1 LKKIKT
7 TISVITVCKNAEK
20 YIEETLLSVMNQKKT
35 KANFDIQ
42 YIIFDGN
49 SSDNT
54 NKIIERYKTQYPEIE
69 HYIENDEGL
78 YDGLIKGF
86 NKVKGDIVSYINAGD
101 FYYKNAFNNAINLF
115 ENFNNIKWL
124 TGAKVIYNEDS
135 EVIKYSVPYIY
146 RRNLIRSG
154 AYGRNLPFIQQES
167 TFWRKEL
174 LKLVDYEFLKK
185 LKKSGDMYLWYSFA
199 KDHELFIVDSY
210 LSGFKFH
217 ENQLTFKETG
227 NTDIYLEEASKF
239 LNKKKLKDYF
249 QIALDSFFWF
259 LSKYQSQVFN
269 YFNKNQII
277 YDIYTKSW
285 LLDDKLKKKIICWAS
300 EINTNQGE
308 GKLGHNFIKYLTLT
322 TQSHVHVRSLD
333 NSMSISSGKLEKSK
347 KKLYAIKTNL
357 NFFEK
362 YIGPY
367 VGVIYL
373 WIAFILRKKTIYA
386 NFLPLWNF
394 PLFFLLPPKT
404 ILGPITGTTKIETN
418 NLVEKT
424 IRKYLM
430 PICFKISIMIL
441 NLRKQKTL
449 FATEN
454 LKDVVETKLKNSIF
468 FNFSLS
474 EIDQET
480 FANPIKF
487 SEREY
492 DFCIYYRKYPTKNNE
507 FFENIIKK
515 LLELDQKIVVVGDKF
530 ENVNSNNLIFKGLI
544 DNKELNKV
552 LSNTK
557 FSIVSDE
564 TLFSFFAID
573 CMKHNINIFCNK
585 KNYNLDEKFNHISS
599 AFHKINFEDIDL
611 SIKLIKEKFVTVN
624 EISFFDV
631 KNITNSYEKYFESIN
646 VD

>member
-1 LKKIKT
+1 MKKIKT

-239 LNKKKLKDYF
+239 LNAAFRWFLNLPQISISHCITRLALKL
-249 QIALDSFFWF
+249 LDS
-259 LSKYQSQVFN
+259 
-269 YFNKNQII
+269 
-277 YDIYTKSW
+277 
-285 LLDDKLKKKIICWAS
+285 KL
-300 EINTNQGE
+300 
-308 GKLGHNFIKYLTLT
+308 
-322 TQSHVHVRSLD
+322 
-333 NSMSISSGKLEKSK
+333 
-347 KKLYAIKTNL
+347 
-357 NFFEK
+357 
-362 YIGPY
+362 
-367 VGVIYL
+367 
-373 WIAFILRKKTIYA
+373 
-386 NFLPLWNF
+386 
-394 PLFFLLPPKT
+394 
-404 ILGPITGTTKIETN
+404 ITD
-418 NLVEKT
+418 
-424 IRKYLM
+424 
-430 PICFKISIMIL
+430 S
-441 NLRKQKTL
+441 
-449 FATEN
+449 
-454 LKDVVETKLKNSIF
+454 
-468 FNFSLS
+468 
-474 EIDQET
+474 
-480 FANPIKF
+480 
-487 SEREY
+487 
-492 DFCIYYRKYPTKNNE
+492 
-507 FFENIIKK
+507 
-515 LLELDQKIVVVGDKF
+515 ELD
-530 ENVNSNNLIFKGLI
+530 
-544 DNKELNKV
+544 
-552 LSNTK
+552 
-557 FSIVSDE
+557 
-564 TLFSFFAID
+564 
-573 CMKHNINIFCNK
+573 
-585 KNYNLDEKFNHISS
+585 
-599 AFHKINFEDIDL
+599 
-611 SIKLIKEKFVTVN
+611 
-624 EISFFDV
+624 
-631 KNITNSYEKYFESIN
+631 ESCP
-646 VD
+646 